1 MKKMLIL
8 ASLAAVIFTGTPK
21 AEAETTREN
30 TPFTDV
36 AGHWAEKDIQQLY
49 ITDVIGDSKTFRPDD
64 PITRAELVTMFL
76 KAKGVQPATQ
86 EASPFADIPSGDWLA
101 AYAVTAYRLGIV
113 HGEFSDEGKL
123 VFKPDEPVRRE
134 EMVSM
139 LIRAMGDSGK
149 VYQLPWLSAAQTLQQ
164 FPDGRGVEKAYQKP
178 FAFALQNRL
187 VNAYQDGNLQP
198 HHQVT
203 RAEAATYTVAN
214 LLAKG
219 EEQKSPAGAPFI
231 KKLEVETTAYTYPVD
246 KAEALSYLEFPLRV
260 GIVAVDPEV
269 IPLGSHLYIEGYGYA
284 VAADIGSAVKN
295 NRVDLFFSSQVEA
308 VNHGIKGGV
317 TVYILD

>member
-8 ASLAAVIFTGTPK
+8 ASLAAVIFTGMPK
-21 AEAETTREN
+21 AEAETTRAN
-30 TPFTDV
+30 LPYTDV

-49 ITDVIGDSKTFRPDD
+49 ITEVIGDAKSFRPDD
-64 PITRAELVTMFL
+64 PITRAELITMFV
-76 KAKGVQPATQ
+76 KAKGVQPAAQ

-101 AYAVTAYRLGIV
+101 PYAITAYRLGIV
-113 HGEFSDEGKL
+113 HGEYSEGKL
-123 VFKPDEPVRRE
+123 VFKPDELISRE

-149 VYQLPWLSAAQTLQQ
+149 VNQLPWSSAIQTLQQ
-164 FPDGRGVEKAYQKP
+164 YPDGRSVEEAYQRS

-187 VNAYQDGNLQP
+187 VNPYQDGNLQP
-198 HHQVT
+198 HHEIT
-203 RAEAATYTVAN
+203 RAEAATYTAIH
-214 LLAKG
+214 LLEKG
-219 EEQKSPAGAPFI
+219 EEQKAPTGTPFT
-231 KKLEVETTAYTYPVD
+231 KKLTVETTAYTYPED

-260 GIVAVDPEV
+260 GIVAVDPAV

-295 NRVDLFFSSQVEA
+295 NRVDLFFSSRVEA
-308 VNHGIKGGV
+308 LNHGIKDGV
-317 TVYILD
+317 TVYVLD